1 MATVKRIAVVDNEQ
15 IKDKEEA
22 VAIQNLCPVN
32 RAGVECISVEPK
44 GLLRIDENTCIGCGI
59 CVHANPKAISIVNLP
74 GELTEDPIHRY
85 GKNLFALFRLPI
97 PKKGM
102 VVGLVGPNGIGKS
115 TVLNIL
121 SGNLKPNKGSEKNI
135 SWGEIIGQFKGT
147 ELQVYLE
154 NIKDIKVG
162 YKAQNID
169 LLPKIFSGKVKDVLK
184 KIDKNKLFDLVVS
197 DFKIERLLDK
207 NTNELSGGELQ
218 LVAVVAT
225 ILKGGNFYFFDEPSS
240 YLDVEQRLLV
250 AKNIR
255 KLAEGFYGNKKERPF
270 TIVVEH
276 DLAIADYLA
285 DQVHILYGSP
295 GVFGVVSK
303 PEAVRVGI
311 NSYLEGFI
319 KEDNVRFRQA
329 PIIFSRVAKS
339 PDKTKLLL
347 EFGSFE
353 KSFGK
358 QMEVDKVNFVPSFKL
373 KTEKGNLCQGEIIGI
388 LGPNGI
394 GKTTFVNML
403 AGVLKPDKGG
413 TLDMKLS
420 YKPQRLFLEES
431 EKDVDVKEFIG
442 NLALIQNAIHLLKV
456 DKLLDRAVGKLS
468 GGELQA
474 VFICRALSRE
484 HEILLLDEPSA
495 FLDVEQRLALAKVL
509 DEWTQSRGVAG
520 FVVDHDLQVIDAVSN
535 RLMVFDGEAAVS
547 GFGHAPEDLKSGMN
561 RFLEKMDVTFRRD
574 KSTHRPR
581 VNKPGSVLDAE
592 QKEKGKYYYD

>member
-1 MATVKRIAVVDNEQ
+1 MASVRRIAVVDNEQ

-32 RAGVECISVEPK
+32 RAGVECISVELPK

-59 CVHANPKAISIVNLP
+59 CVRANPKAISIVNLP

-97 PKKGM
+97 PKKGV

-121 SGNLKPNKGSEKNI
+121 SGNLKPNKGELVDVSWEDIVEK
-135 SWGEIIGQFKGT
+135 FKGT
-147 ELQVYLE
+147 ELQAYLG
-154 NIKDIKVG
+154 NIKTIKVG
-162 YKAQNID
+162 YKAQNVD
-169 LLPKIFSGKVKDVLK
+169 LLPKLFSGEVKNVLK
-184 KIDKNKLFDLVVS
+184 KIDKNRLFDLVVS
-197 DFKIERLLDK
+197 DFKMERLLDK
-207 NTNELSGGELQ
+207 NLNELSGGELQ
-218 LVAVVAT
+218 LTAIAAT
-225 ILKGGNFYFFDEPSS
+225 ILKGGDFYFFDEPSS

-255 KLAEGFYGNKKERPF
+255 KLAEGFYGNKKEKPF

-303 PEAVRVGI
+303 PEAVRNGI

-319 KEDNVRFRQA
+319 KEDNVKFRQT

-347 EFGSFE
+347 EFGNFE
-353 KSFGK
+353 KNFG
-358 QMEVDKVNFVPSFKL
+358 SFKL
-373 KTEKGNLCQGEIIGI
+373 KTEKGSLYQGEIIGI

-403 AGVLKPDKGG
+403 AGALKPDKGEALG
-413 TLDMKLS
+413 MKLS
-420 YKPQRLFLEES
+420 YKPQRLALAAEE
-431 EKDVDVKEFIG
+431 KNIFVKEYIG
-442 NLALIQNAIHLLKV
+442 NIASIQNAIHLLNV
-456 DKLLDRAVGKLS
+456 DRLMERQIGRLS

-474 VFICRALSRE
+474 VFICSALAKD
-484 HEILLLDEPSA
+484 HDILLLDEPSA

-509 DEWTQSRGVAG
+509 DEWTKNRGVAG

-535 RLMVFDGEAAVS
+535 RLMVFDGQAAVS

-561 RFLEKMDVTFRRD
+561 MFLEKMGITFRRD

-581 VNKPGSVLDAE
+581 VNKPGSVLDVE
-592 QKEKGKYYYD
+592 QKQKARFYYD